1 MMKEIRELSDEIYEK
16 VVDLRRHL
24 HQAPELSFDEEN
36 TSKYVC
42 QQLEGWGIPFQRNIG
57 GYGIA
62 GLIGEETSE
71 GKVIALRADMD
82 ALPIQEENKVTY
94 ASRIPGVMHACG
106 HDVHT
111 ASLLGTAY
119 ILQQMNDQIQGQV
132 KLIFQPAEERLPGG
146 ASLMIKEG
154 ILQNPAPRT
163 ILGQHVHPP
172 LKTGQVGFRSGKYM
186 ASVDEIFITLIGP
199 GGHGAMAHLS
209 VDITLVAAHIIIA
222 LQQVISRRSDPLIPS
237 VLTMGKIETEGGA
250 TNVIPSRI
258 HLEGTF
264 RTMDEKWRHEAHS
277 LIKDM
282 VWHTAR
288 AMGAEVE
295 VDIKKGYPY
304 LFNDPDTT
312 QRMKEA
318 AIEYLGKEQVK
329 ELPVRMTS
337 EDFAYYSHEVDA
349 CFYRI
354 GIHSSRIG
362 RRELHTSTFD
372 VDEECL
378 KTSVGLMA
386 HLAIIEMGR
395 R

>member
-16 VVDLRRHL
+16 VVDFRRHL

-154 ILQNPAPRT
+154 ILQNP
-163 ILGQHVHPP
+163 
-172 LKTGQVGFRSGKYM
+172 RS
-186 ASVDEIFITLIGP
+186 EE
-199 GGHGAMAHLS
+199 
-209 VDITLVAAHIIIA
+209 
-222 LQQVISRRSDPLIPS
+222 RR
-237 VLTMGKIETEGGA
+237 V
-250 TNVIPSRI
+250 
-258 HLEGTF
+258 
-264 RTMDEKWRHEAHS
+264 
-277 LIKDM
+277 
-282 VWHTAR
+282 
-288 AMGAEVE
+288 
-295 VDIKKGYPY
+295 
-304 LFNDPDTT
+304 
-312 QRMKEA
+312 
-318 AIEYLGKEQVK
+318 GKE
-329 ELPVRMTS
+329 
-337 EDFAYYSHEVDA
+337 
-349 CFYRI
+349 
-354 GIHSSRIG
+354 
-362 RRELHTSTFD
+362 
-372 VDEECL
+372 
-378 KTSVGLMA
+378 
-386 HLAIIEMGR
+386 
-395 R
+395 